1 MAGLWHT
8 SALMYALILITKIL
22 QTTDVTNVHK
32 NALLVITLKCVL
44 HAFKEDFY
52 TQGDVSKVVQHSLWL
67 RMQIPTD
74 NVEQVFSVLRDILH

>member
-1 MAGLWHT
+1 
-8 SALMYALILITKIL
+8 MYALILITKIL

-52 TQGDVSKVVQHSLWL
+52 TQVDVSKVVQHSL
-67 RMQIPTD
+67 
-74 NVEQVFSVLRDILH
+74 